1 MTRSTAAD
9 ANATEHCIG
18 VADLQRYLAGLA
30 DLQRDSRTGN
40 AALAAAIR
48 SLVDAL
54 KPYRSRPALELPE
67 LLAGLVAPRQP
78 KPTQRKPPVELPS
91 DLTTL
96 TEAAVERMLADNRY
110 LKSQLA
116 DLGFQRFGI
125 SRSRLCRLPKAEA
138 VEAIRAALEHQ
149 RSLDAISQQAQAAGR
164 RRSEGYA
171 EDTPPSTRSPFRH
184 TPPATVP

>member
-1 MTRSTAAD
+1 MKRSTAAD
-9 ANATEHCIG
+9 TDATERGIG
-18 VADLQRYLAGLA
+18 VGDLQRYLSGLA

-78 KPTQRKPPVELPS
+78 KPAHRKPAVELPS
-91 DLTTL
+91 GLTTL
-96 TEAAVERMLADNRY
+96 TESAVERVLADNRY

-125 SRSRLCRLPKAEA
+125 SRSRLCRLSKADA

-149 RSLDAISQQAQAAGR
+149 RSLDAISQQARAAGR
-164 RRSEGYA
+164 RRSVGYT
-171 EDTPPSTRSPFRH
+171 EDTLRSTRSPLEH
-184 TPPATVP
+184 TPPATAP